1 MTRWVVAVEMKR
13 SIAIFPIYAAE
24 GKSQFQVVVYSV
36 RHCFD
41 SMMRRYPRP
50 TKILEE
56 ISNDQALD
64 ILLEQS
70 DGSPGDG
77 RNSPNIPV
85 STTRTSAAAVSS
97 SVVTSARQ
105 SAPVSAATQPTQP
118 AANRW
123 VACSL
128 SY

>member
-1 MTRWVVAVEMKR
+1 MMYVAVEMKR

-24 GKSQFQVVVYSV
+24 GKSQYQVVVYSV
-36 RHCFD
+36 RQCFD
-41 SMMRRYPRP
+41 LMLRRYPRN

-56 ISNDQALD
+56 ITNDQALD

-85 STTRTSAAAVSS
+85 STTRTSGSAAAVSS
-97 SVVTSARQ
+97 PVVTSAGQ
-105 SAPVSAATQPTQP
+105 SGPASAITQPPQAP
-118 AANRW
+118 GSR
-123 VACSL
+123 
-128 SY
+128 